1 MLMSAT
7 LPAKSSCSG
16 SNSFFQD
23 AADGGTADLQPAT
36 NFGFADARPVEL
48 THLVGV
54 EASGHRPPQAL
65 AVLASVRPQ
74 RLARLRFQFDF
85 EFHCHL
91 ATAERAAVLAEHQVW
106 AYLPP
111 LRT

>member
-16 SNSFFQD
+16 PNSFFQE

-65 AVLASVRPQ
+65 AVLASVRQTGPNSRVAHTSRCLLSGCMRPSRDAIFRCQ
-74 RLARLRFQFDF
+74 SYSTI
-85 EFHCHL
+85 
-91 ATAERAAVLAEHQVW
+91 TA
-106 AYLPP
+106 
-111 LRT
+111 